1 VLAVRMSRKHILL
14 KRDRERAVRERR
26 ARKLAERYER
36 KAAKRDRRQAEQPSV
51 SDDVSGEC

>member
-1 VLAVRMSRKHILL
+1 MSRKHILL